1 MKFIKYLSIK
11 SIFPVLTLAILFLFS
26 SCDENNVYREHQDVN
41 SVGFKWS
48 ISDEKTY
55 KVNVEEEG
63 MYDISIEL
71 RHGISIPYP
80 NVLLILTHE
89 MPDGKATEEKV
100 DFTLRD
106 AENNPVGQG
115 VGDTFDTQ
123 QKVMTNFKLEKGTYT
138 FKIKHALPQND
149 PISPIL
155 EVGLVVDKVKK

>member
-1 MKFIKYLSIK
+1 MKFIK
-11 SIFPVLTLAILFLFS
+11 SIFPILTLAVLFLFS
-26 SCDENNVYREHQDVN
+26 SCDENNIYREHQNVN

-63 MYDISIEL
+63 MYDISVEL

-89 MPDGKATEEKV
+89 TPDGKATEEKI

-106 AENNPVGQG
+106 AEGRAVGSG
-115 VGDTFDTQ
+115 VGDTYDTKQ
-123 QKVMTNFKLEKGTYT
+123 VVMPNFKLEKGTYT
-138 FKIKHALPQND
+138 FKIKHAVTQAD
-149 PISPIL
+149 PLSPIL